1 MDASQVPVEVREYV
15 TELDRVIVD
24 ALVGFADKHAAPIEA
39 ERKTLKSENAELRE
53 LYAATMDDVVNMQRR
68 IQELEQRLET
78 GRLMIDAYDM
88 ADKLQRDFRA
98 ELASVVNH
106 KPLQTHGTHKA
117 VPLSG
122 HDTH

>member
-24 ALVGFADKHAAPIEA
+24 ALVGFADKHSAPLVA
-39 ERKTLKSENAELRE
+39 EIRELKKRNAELTE
-53 LYAATMDDVVNMQRR
+53 LYASTMDDVANMQLR

-98 ELASVVNH
+98 ELASVVIH
-106 KPLQTHGTHKA
+106 KPLQTHGTH
-117 VPLSG
+117 
-122 HDTH
+122 